1 MNLTT
6 QQKATLKAFIEANP
20 AWAALTP
27 GGDSAFAIAAGL
39 NALASPNF
47 FVWRTAV
54 PSDDIF
60 NAVVWANFT
69 PGTGSGA
76 GAMGNADYT
85 KWCLACQG
93 KQISAQI
100 ILQGRTTP
108 LNAANINVRGG
119 LQDALQNVPSGAS
132 GALQDA
138 GWAAVRNVMARP
150 ATVVEKQFADTTA
163 ADGSTRALSATMVVE
178 GSISFG
184 EVQDVMGW

>member
-6 QQKATLKAFIEANP
+6 QQKATLKTFILANP
-20 AWAALTP
+20 AWAALP
-27 GGDSAFAIAAGL
+27 AGGDSAFTIAAGL

-47 FVWRTAV
+47 FVWRTSV
-54 PSDDIF
+54 PTEELS
-60 NAVVWANFT
+60 NAISWANFT

-76 GAMGNADYT
+76 GAMGSADYT

-93 KQISAQI
+93 KQFNVQI
-100 ILQGRTTP
+100 ILQGRQTISGA
-108 LNAANINVRGG
+108 NANLRAG

-138 GWAAVRNVMARP
+138 GWTAVRNAIARQ
-150 ATVVEKQFADTTA
+150 ATVLEKQFADTA
-163 ADGSTRALSATMVVE
+163 LGGGSTRALSATMVLD
-178 GSISFG
+178 GSISYS